1 MASNL
6 TPQRRRRGQRG
17 QTVVEF
23 ALAGTVLLSLMFGII
38 DFGRALFTYNVVTNA
53 ARIGSRYAIV
63 HGSSCT
69 LAICPANSAAIQT
82 YVLSKVTGLNPSDLS
97 VTARWTTGSG
107 CNDPLFQ
114 GPNCIVTVTAT
125 YPFKLVMSLNRSWT
139 MTATSQMVISQ

>member
-1 MASNL
+1 LANNL
-6 TPQRRRRGQRG
+6 ELRRTRRGQRG

-23 ALAGTVLLSLMFGII
+23 ALAGTVLLSLMFAVI

-69 LAICPANSAAIQT
+69 LAICPASSSAIQT
-82 YVLSKVTGLNPSDLS
+82 YVLSKVSGLNPSQLT

-107 CNDPLFQ
+107 CGDPMFQ